1 MHAKSITGYW
11 AVAAISLCSMP
22 AVHAQPSSQAGAALR
37 AGAARID
44 YTPRSAPLPGNF
56 TSVLDPI
63 FVRTLVL
70 DNGSTRAALVSIDAG
85 AIPGDL
91 YDKVS
96 ARAAAELEIPA
107 SQLLMSASHTHSV
120 PFRLDAAVE
129 ETVLQGLRD
138 SIARLQ
144 PARVA
149 WGTGVS
155 YINVNRD
162 RIDPITQR
170 WWEGP
175 NYDGPSD
182 KTVAVVRVETP
193 TGAPI
198 AVYYNYA
205 VHGVITG
212 TLDMISGD
220 IPGSTSRYIEDSLG
234 GGAVALW
241 ASGAAGDQN
250 PIYFHQTYAL
260 REIRIAEYAKR
271 GEDIS
276 NAMPPGGQGLNR
288 NDPRVQ
294 LLMEQQKRMNET
306 LGQML
311 GEEVLHVMREG
322 LERPPNDATL
332 RGAQTSLS
340 CPARQRTDAGRAG
353 TPGTYADA
361 GEVAIGL
368 GALRIGDV
376 YIGAVN
382 AEVYTDI
389 AQRLKR
395 ESPFKHTMM
404 STLTNGMAQTGYIP
418 SEEAFGFNVFT
429 VLNSRLK
436 PGCAEAGIVSGLL
449 ELMRGL

>member
-96 ARAAAELEIPA
+96 TRAAAELEIPA

-418 SEEAFGFNVFT
+418 SEEAFGFNVFA
-429 VLNSRLK
+429 VLSSRLK